1 MAARQSLPTQGSNA
15 AALLLAALMAAPAF
29 AASEI
34 DSQCEQLAGPSLE
47 IAAHEFKAE
56 IVSHDVESD
65 SKDASDAEAPAP
77 YLAPQVE
84 ATLRRAFE
92 DSGRPLVESPPDN
105 GDDAIVESA
114 DGEERVMK
122 TRVPGVTDSEL
133 ERYRRQMYRIDI

>member
-1 MAARQSLPTQGSNA
+1 MAVRHSLPTQGSNA

-34 DSQCEQLAGPSLE
+34 DSQCDQVAGPSLD
-47 IAAHEFKAE
+47 IPLHEFNAE
-56 IVSHDVESD
+56 IVSHEVEADTSEN
-65 SKDASDAEAPAP
+65 DAADTPAQ

-92 DSGRPLVESPPDN
+92 DPVRPLVEPAPEN
-105 GDDAIVESA
+105 EEDAIVEST
-114 DGEERVMK
+114 GEDRVMK
-122 TRVPGVTDSEL
+122 TRVPGVTDTEL

>member
-1 MAARQSLPTQGSNA
+1 MGGTESTSEAD
-15 AALLLAALMAAPAF
+15 APA
-29 AASEI
+29 
-34 DSQCEQLAGPSLE
+34 Q
-47 IAAHEFKAE
+47 
-56 IVSHDVESD
+56 
-65 SKDASDAEAPAP
+65 

-92 DSGRPLVESPPDN
+92 DPVRPLGESAPDSN
-105 GDDAIVESA
+105 EDAIVESA